1 MVNNSKNFSVISFS
15 REKSRLAPLN
25 TILTGRQT
33 LLANASMQT
42 PPVITFDITRPE
54 SITWN
59 KIIVDV
65 FMF

>member
-1 MVNNSKNFSVISFS
+1 MVNNSKDFCVISFS
-15 REKSRLAPLN
+15 REKSRLSPLN
-25 TILTGRQT
+25 TILTGRPT
-33 LLANASMQT
+33 LLANAAMQT

-59 KIIVDV
+59 KITVDV